1 MKYRILSMLLCLC
14 FFAAG
19 HGWAAPAFEP
29 KDCPKD
35 LKYIL
40 GMYYGNGEMFL
51 LRENNGEVELVYR
64 FGQKDYTFAGSNVY
78 PLYKEHFDSYTINES
93 GPLNHLDAAVRIERS
108 REGYGVSCSVG
119 GNRYSRRFFAGENGR
134 PFRFAPVSDWQ
145 ALKTAANAAVMPAQ
159 LGAGQQAQLV
169 DLAQAVP
176 GLKFDLRYA
185 QADNCFGQ
193 ALTDDQRAFLD
204 ADAAQALAQAQQS
217 LKPYGYG
224 ILVWEAYRPWS
235 VSKLAYDALPADKK
249 SMLPAPEVGFSHN
262 TGRSID
268 VSLYLLATGENAGVI
283 SGFDEPSVRQYA
295 SFAGGTTLERY
306 RRDLLRSAMQMAGFT
321 ASETE
326 WWHFD
331 YGDIK
336 GFAHL
341 NVKPQIN

>member
-159 LGAGQQAQLV
+159 LGAGQQSQLV

-185 QADNCFGQ
+185 QTDNCFGQ

-204 ADAAQALAQAQQS
+204 ADAAQALAQAQQY

-249 SMLPAPEVGFSHN
+249 TMLPAPEVGFSHN

-268 VSLYLLATGENAGVI
+268 VSLYILATGENAGMI
-283 SGFDEPSVRQYA
+283 SDFDEPSVRQYA

-341 NVKPQIN
+341 NVKPQ

>member
-1 MKYRILSMLLCLC
+1 MKYKILSMLLCLC

-64 FGQKDYTFAGSNVY
+64 FGQNDYTFAGSNVY

-145 ALKTAANAAVMPAQ
+145 ALKTAADAAVMPAQ

-204 ADAAQALAQAQQS
+204 ADAAQALAQAQQY

-268 VSLYLLATGENAGVI
+268 VSLYLLATGENAGMI

-295 SFAGGTTLERY
+295 FFAGGTTLERY

-321 ASETE
+321 ASGTE

-341 NVKPQIN
+341 NVKPQ

>member
-1 MKYRILSMLLCLC
+1 MKYKILSMLLCLC

-64 FGQKDYTFAGSNVY
+64 FGQNDYTFAGSNVY

-108 REGYGVSCSVG
+108 SEGYGVSCSVG

-145 ALKTAANAAVMPAQ
+145 ALKTAADAAVMPAQ
-159 LGAGQQAQLV
+159 LGTGQQAQLV
-169 DLAQAVP
+169 DLAQAVS
-176 GLKFDLRYA
+176 GLKFDLLYA

-193 ALTDDQRAFLD
+193 ALTDDRRAFLD
-204 ADAAQALAQAQQS
+204 ADAAQALAQAQQY

-249 SMLPAPEVGFSHN
+249 SMLPAPEAGFSHN

-268 VSLYLLATGENAGVI
+268 VSLYLLATGENAGMI

-321 ASETE
+321 ASGTE

-341 NVKPQIN
+341 NVKPQ

>member
-1 MKYRILSMLLCLC
+1 MKYKILSMLLCLC

-19 HGWAAPAFEP
+19 HSWAAPAFEP

-40 GMYYGNGEMFL
+40 GMYYGNDEMFL

-64 FGQKDYTFAGSNVY
+64 FGQNDYTFAGSNVY

-169 DLAQAVP
+169 DLAQAVSE
-176 GLKFDLRYA
+176 LKFDLRYA

-204 ADAAQALAQAQQS
+204 ANAAQALAQAQQY

-249 SMLPAPEVGFSHN
+249 SMLPAPEIGFSHN

-268 VSLYLLATGENAGVI
+268 VSLYLFATGENAGMI

-295 SFAGGTTLERY
+295 SFAGGATLERY

-341 NVKPQIN
+341 NVKPQ

>member
-1 MKYRILSMLLCLC
+1 MKYKILSMLLCLC

-64 FGQKDYTFAGSNVY
+64 FGQNDYTFAGSNVY

-159 LGAGQQAQLV
+159 LGTGQQAQLV

-204 ADAAQALAQAQQS
+204 ADAAQALAQAQQY

-249 SMLPAPEVGFSHN
+249 SMLPAPEAGFSHN

-268 VSLYLLATGENAGVI
+268 VSLYLLVTGENAGMI

-321 ASETE
+321 ASGTE

-341 NVKPQIN
+341 NVKPQ

>member
-64 FGQKDYTFAGSNVY
+64 FGQNDYTFAGSNVY

-134 PFRFAPVSDWQ
+134 PFRFATASDWQ
-145 ALKTAANAAVMPAQ
+145 ALKTAADAAVMPAQ

-169 DLAQAVP
+169 DLAQAVS
-176 GLKFDLRYA
+176 GLKFDLSYA
-185 QADNCFGQ
+185 QTDNCFGQ

-204 ADAAQALAQAQQS
+204 ADAAQALAQAQQY

-249 SMLPAPEVGFSHN
+249 SMLPAPEAGFSHN

-268 VSLYLLATGENAGVI
+268 VSLFLLANGENAGMI

-341 NVKPQIN
+341 NVKPQ

>member
-169 DLAQAVP
+169 DLAQAVS

-204 ADAAQALAQAQQS
+204 ADAAQALAQAQQY

-249 SMLPAPEVGFSHN
+249 SMLPAPEAGFSHN

-268 VSLYLLATGENAGVI
+268 VSLYLLANGENAGMI

-341 NVKPQIN
+341 NVKPQ

>member
-1 MKYRILSMLLCLC
+1 MKYKILSMLLCLC

-145 ALKTAANAAVMPAQ
+145 ALKTAADAAVMPAQ
-159 LGAGQQAQLV
+159 LGTGQQAQLV

-204 ADAAQALAQAQQS
+204 ADAALALAQAQQY

-249 SMLPAPEVGFSHN
+249 SMLPAPEVGFGHN

-268 VSLYLLATGENAGVI
+268 VSLYLLATGENAGMI

-306 RRDLLRSAMQMAGFT
+306 RRDLLRRAMQMAGFT
-321 ASETE
+321 ASGTE

-341 NVKPQIN
+341 NVKPQ

>member
-1 MKYRILSMLLCLC
+1 MKYKILSMLLCLC

-64 FGQKDYTFAGSNVY
+64 FGQNDYTFAGSNVY

-134 PFRFAPVSDWQ
+134 PFRFASASDWQ
-145 ALKTAANAAVMPAQ
+145 ALKTAADAAVMPAQ
-159 LGAGQQAQLV
+159 LGTGQQAQLV

-185 QADNCFGQ
+185 QADNCFDQ

-204 ADAAQALAQAQQS
+204 ADAAQALAQAQQY

-249 SMLPAPEVGFSHN
+249 SMLPEPEVGFSHN

-268 VSLYLLATGENAGVI
+268 VSLYLLATGENASMI

-341 NVKPQIN
+341 NVKPQ

>member
-1 MKYRILSMLLCLC
+1 MKYKILSMLLCLC

-64 FGQKDYTFAGSNVY
+64 FGQNDYTFAGSNVY

-134 PFRFAPVSDWQ
+134 PFRFATASDWQ
-145 ALKTAANAAVMPAQ
+145 ALKTAADAAVMPAQ
-159 LGAGQQAQLV
+159 LGTGQQAQLV

-204 ADAAQALAQAQQS
+204 ADAAQALAQAQQY

-268 VSLYLLATGENAGVI
+268 VSLYLLANGENAGMI

-341 NVKPQIN
+341 NVKPQ

>member
-64 FGQKDYTFAGSNVY
+64 FGQNDYTFAGSNVY

-145 ALKTAANAAVMPAQ
+145 ALKTAADAAVMPAQ
-159 LGAGQQAQLV
+159 LSAGQQAQLV

-204 ADAAQALAQAQQS
+204 ADAAQALAQAQQY

-249 SMLPAPEVGFSHN
+249 SMLPAPEAGFSHN

-268 VSLYLLATGENAGVI
+268 VSLYLLATGENAGMI
-283 SGFDEPSVRQYA
+283 SDFDEPSVRQYA
-295 SFAGGTTLERY
+295 DFAGGTTLERY

-341 NVKPQIN
+341 NVKPQ

>member
-1 MKYRILSMLLCLC
+1 MKYKILSMLLCLC

-19 HGWAAPAFEP
+19 HVWAAPAFEP

-64 FGQKDYTFAGSNVY
+64 FGQNDYTFAGSNVY

-193 ALTDDQRAFLD
+193 VLTDDQRAFLD
-204 ADAAQALAQAQQS
+204 ADAAQALAQAQQY

-249 SMLPAPEVGFSHN
+249 SMLPAPEIGFSHN

-268 VSLYLLATGENAGVI
+268 VSLYLLATGENAGMI

-341 NVKPQIN
+341 NVKPQ

>member
-1 MKYRILSMLLCLC
+1 MKYKILSMLLCLC

-64 FGQKDYTFAGSNVY
+64 FGQNDYTFAGSNVY

-145 ALKTAANAAVMPAQ
+145 ALKTAADAAVMPAQ

-204 ADAAQALAQAQQS
+204 ADAAQALAQAQQY

-268 VSLYLLATGENAGVI
+268 VSLYLLATGENAGMI

-306 RRDLLRSAMQMAGFT
+306 RRDLLRGAMQMAGFT

-341 NVKPQIN
+341 NVKPQ

>member
-1 MKYRILSMLLCLC
+1 MKYRILGMLLCLC

-169 DLAQAVP
+169 DLAQTVP

-193 ALTDDQRAFLD
+193 VLTDDQRAFLD
-204 ADAAQALAQAQQS
+204 ADAAQALAQAQQY

-249 SMLPAPEVGFSHN
+249 SMLPAPEAGFSHN

-268 VSLYLLATGENAGVI
+268 VSLYLLATGENAGMI

-295 SFAGGTTLERY
+295 DFAGGTTLERY

-341 NVKPQIN
+341 NVKPQ

>member
-1 MKYRILSMLLCLC
+1 MKYKILSMLLCLC
-14 FFAAG
+14 FLAAG

-268 VSLYLLATGENAGVI
+268 VSLYLLANDENAGMI

-341 NVKPQIN
+341 NVKPQ

>member
-1 MKYRILSMLLCLC
+1 MKYKILSMLLCLC

-64 FGQKDYTFAGSNVY
+64 FGQNDYTFAGSNVY

-145 ALKTAANAAVMPAQ
+145 ALKTAADAAVMPAQ

-204 ADAAQALAQAQQS
+204 ADAAQALAQAQQY

-249 SMLPAPEVGFSHN
+249 SMLPSPEAGFSHN

-268 VSLYLLATGENAGVI
+268 VSLYLLANGENAGMI

-341 NVKPQIN
+341 NVKPQ

>member
-64 FGQKDYTFAGSNVY
+64 FGQNDYTFAGSNVY

-204 ADAAQALAQAQQS
+204 ADAAQALAQAQQY

-224 ILVWEAYRPWS
+224 ILVWETYRPWS

-268 VSLYLLATGENAGVI
+268 VSLYLLATGENAGMI

-306 RRDLLRSAMQMAGFT
+306 RRDLLRRAMQMAGFT

-341 NVKPQIN
+341 NVKPQ

>member
-1 MKYRILSMLLCLC
+1 MKYKILSMLLCLC

-64 FGQKDYTFAGSNVY
+64 FGQNDYTFAGSNVY

-134 PFRFAPVSDWQ
+134 PFRFASASDWQ
-145 ALKTAANAAVMPAQ
+145 ALKTAADAAVMPAQ

-193 ALTDDQRAFLD
+193 ALADDQRAFLD
-204 ADAAQALAQAQQS
+204 ADAAQALAQAQQY

-268 VSLYLLATGENAGVI
+268 VSLYLLATGENASMI

-341 NVKPQIN
+341 NVKP

>member
-204 ADAAQALAQAQQS
+204 ADAAQALAQAQQY

-268 VSLYLLATGENAGVI
+268 VSLYLLANGENAGMI

-341 NVKPQIN
+341 NVKPQ

>member
-1 MKYRILSMLLCLC
+1 MKYKILSMLLCLC

-19 HGWAAPAFEP
+19 HSWAAPAFEP

-64 FGQKDYTFAGSNVY
+64 FGQNDYTFAGSNVY

-145 ALKTAANAAVMPAQ
+145 ALKTAADAAVMPAL
-159 LGAGQQAQLV
+159 LGNGQQAQLV

-204 ADAAQALAQAQQS
+204 ANAAQALAQAQQY

-249 SMLPAPEVGFSHN
+249 FMLPAPEVGFSHN

-268 VSLYLLATGENAGVI
+268 VSLYLLATGENTGMI

-321 ASETE
+321 ASGTE

-341 NVKPQIN
+341 NVKPQ

>member
-1 MKYRILSMLLCLC
+1 MKYKILSMLLCLC

-145 ALKTAANAAVMPAQ
+145 ALKTAADAAVMPAQ
-159 LGAGQQAQLV
+159 LGTGQQAQLV

-204 ADAAQALAQAQQS
+204 ADAAQALAQAQQY

-268 VSLYLLATGENAGVI
+268 VSLYLLATGENAGMI

-341 NVKPQIN
+341 NIKPQ

>member
-1 MKYRILSMLLCLC
+1 MKYKILSMLLCLC

-19 HGWAAPAFEP
+19 HSWAAPAFEP

-64 FGQKDYTFAGSNVY
+64 FGQNDYTFAGSNVY

-108 REGYGVSCSVG
+108 HEGYGVSCSVG

-145 ALKTAANAAVMPAQ
+145 ALKTAADAAVMPAL
-159 LGAGQQAQLV
+159 LGNGQQAQLV

-204 ADAAQALAQAQQS
+204 ANAAQALAQAQQY

-249 SMLPAPEVGFSHN
+249 FMLPAPEVGFSHN

-268 VSLYLLATGENAGVI
+268 VSLYLLATGENTGMI

-321 ASETE
+321 ASGTE

-341 NVKPQIN
+341 NVKPQ

>member
-14 FFAAG
+14 FFAGG

-64 FGQKDYTFAGSNVY
+64 FGQNDYTFAGSNVY

-204 ADAAQALAQAQQS
+204 ADAAQALAQAQQY

-268 VSLYLLATGENAGVI
+268 VSLYLLATGENAGMI

-306 RRDLLRSAMQMAGFT
+306 RRDLLRGAMQMAGFT

-341 NVKPQIN
+341 NVKPQ

>member
-64 FGQKDYTFAGSNVY
+64 FGQNDYTFAGSNVY

-145 ALKTAANAAVMPAQ
+145 ALKTAADAAVMPAQ

-204 ADAAQALAQAQQS
+204 ADAAQALAQAQQY

-224 ILVWEAYRPWS
+224 ILVWEAYRPWY

-249 SMLPAPEVGFSHN
+249 SMLPAPEIGFSHN

-268 VSLYLLATGENAGVI
+268 VSLYLLATGENAGMI

-321 ASETE
+321 ASGTE

-341 NVKPQIN
+341 NVKPQ

>member
-1 MKYRILSMLLCLC
+1 MKYKILSMLLCLC

-64 FGQKDYTFAGSNVY
+64 FGQNDYTFAGSNVY

-145 ALKTAANAAVMPAQ
+145 ALKTAADAAVMPAQ
-159 LGAGQQAQLV
+159 LGTGQQAQLV

-204 ADAAQALAQAQQS
+204 ADAAQALAQAQQY

-268 VSLYLLATGENAGVI
+268 VSLYLLATGENAGMI

-341 NVKPQIN
+341 NVKPQ

>member
-1 MKYRILSMLLCLC
+1 MKYKILSMLLCLC

-51 LRENNGEVELVYR
+51 LRENNGDVELVYR
-64 FGQKDYTFAGSNVY
+64 FGQNDYTFAGSNVY

-134 PFRFAPVSDWQ
+134 PFRFASASDWQ
-145 ALKTAANAAVMPAQ
+145 ALKTAADAAVMPAQ

-204 ADAAQALAQAQQS
+204 ADAVQALAQAQQY

-249 SMLPAPEVGFSHN
+249 SMLPAPEAGFSHN

-268 VSLYLLATGENAGVI
+268 VSLYLLATGENASMI
-283 SGFDEPSVRQYA
+283 SGFDETSVRQYA

-341 NVKPQIN
+341 NVKPQ

>member
-1 MKYRILSMLLCLC
+1 MKYKILSMLLCLC
-14 FFAAG
+14 FFASG

-64 FGQKDYTFAGSNVY
+64 FGQNDYTFAGSNVY

-134 PFRFAPVSDWQ
+134 PFRFAPANDWQ
-145 ALKTAANAAVMPAQ
+145 ALKAAADAAVMPAQ
-159 LGAGQQAQLV
+159 LGTGQQAQLV

-204 ADAAQALAQAQQS
+204 ADAAQALAQAQQY
-217 LKPYGYG
+217 LKSYGYG

-268 VSLYLLATGENAGVI
+268 VSLYILATGENASMI

-341 NVKPQIN
+341 NVKPQ

>member
-204 ADAAQALAQAQQS
+204 ADAAQALAQAQQY

-249 SMLPAPEVGFSHN
+249 SMLPAPEVGFGHN

-268 VSLYLLATGENAGVI
+268 VSLYLLATGENAGMI

-306 RRDLLRSAMQMAGFT
+306 RRDLLRGAMQMAGFT

-341 NVKPQIN
+341 NVKPQ

>member
-1 MKYRILSMLLCLC
+1 MKYKILSMLLCLC

-19 HGWAAPAFEP
+19 NGWAALAFEP

-64 FGQKDYTFAGSNVY
+64 FGQNDYTFAGSNVY

-145 ALKTAANAAVMPAQ
+145 ALKTAADAAVMPAQ

-169 DLAQAVP
+169 DLAQAVS

-204 ADAAQALAQAQQS
+204 ANAAQALAQAQQY

-249 SMLPAPEVGFSHN
+249 SMLPAPEAGFSHN

-268 VSLYLLATGENAGVI
+268 VSLYLLATGENAGMI

-306 RRDLLRSAMQMAGFT
+306 RRDLLRSVMQMAGFT

-341 NVKPQIN
+341 NVKPQ

>member
-1 MKYRILSMLLCLC
+1 MKYKILSMLLCLC

-64 FGQKDYTFAGSNVY
+64 FGQNDYTFAGSNVY

-145 ALKTAANAAVMPAQ
+145 ALKTAADAAVMPAQ

-204 ADAAQALAQAQQS
+204 ADAAQALAQAQQY

-224 ILVWEAYRPWS
+224 ILVWEAYRPWF
-235 VSKLAYDALPADKK
+235 VSKLAYDALSADKK
-249 SMLPAPEVGFSHN
+249 SMLPAPEAGFSHN

-268 VSLYLLATGENAGVI
+268 VSLYLLATGENAGMI

-341 NVKPQIN
+341 NVKPQ

>member
-14 FFAAG
+14 FLAAG

-134 PFRFAPVSDWQ
+134 PFRFASASDWQ
-145 ALKTAANAAVMPAQ
+145 ALKTAADAAVMPAQ

-204 ADAAQALAQAQQS
+204 ADAAQALAQAQQY

-224 ILVWEAYRPWS
+224 ILVWEAYRTWS

-249 SMLPAPEVGFSHN
+249 SMLPAPEIGFSHN

-268 VSLYLLATGENAGVI
+268 VSLYLLATGENAGMI

-321 ASETE
+321 ASEIE

-341 NVKPQIN
+341 NVKPQ

>member
-169 DLAQAVP
+169 DLAQTVP

-193 ALTDDQRAFLD
+193 VLTDDQRAFLD
-204 ADAAQALAQAQQS
+204 ADAALALAQAQQY

-249 SMLPAPEVGFSHN
+249 SMLPAPEIGFSHN

-268 VSLYLLATGENAGVI
+268 VSLYLLATGENAGMI

-341 NVKPQIN
+341 NVKPQ

>member
-19 HGWAAPAFEP
+19 HGLAAPAFEP

-64 FGQKDYTFAGSNVY
+64 FGQNDYTFAGGNVY

-134 PFRFAPVSDWQ
+134 PFRFASASDWQ
-145 ALKTAANAAVMPAQ
+145 ALKTAADAAVMPAQ
-159 LGAGQQAQLV
+159 LGNGQQAQLV

-185 QADNCFGQ
+185 QEDNCFCQ
-193 ALTDDQRAFLD
+193 ALTDDRRAFLD
-204 ADAAQALAQAQQS
+204 ADAAQALAQAQQY

-268 VSLYLLATGENAGVI
+268 VSLYLLATGENAGMI

-341 NVKPQIN
+341 NVKP

>member
-1 MKYRILSMLLCLC
+1 MKYKILSMLLCLC

-145 ALKTAANAAVMPAQ
+145 ALKTAADAAVMPAQ
-159 LGAGQQAQLV
+159 LGTGQQAQLV

-204 ADAAQALAQAQQS
+204 ADAAQALAQAQQY

-268 VSLYLLATGENAGVI
+268 ISLYLLVTGENAGMI

-341 NVKPQIN
+341 NVKPQ